1 MTNRGGSRRSTAA
14 LCLLTGAVLALL
26 VPSVAR
32 ADWTSARIVPR
43 LDAPTS
49 KQTLATLRRADAL
62 GNHRDAFA
70 KVGDSITQSPAFL
83 DPLGCGQSRLGRYR
97 GLRATIRLFATRSVP
112 GRSQEC
118 RKVNSFS
125 RDSAA
130 ALLRTTSWWPLDP
143 SGAEDPACRA
153 GEPPLACEIR
163 LDRAAFAVILT
174 GTNDISV
181 CVGLGGD
188 PIPDFLTNMRAI
200 VRASRQLGVVP
211 ILNTLPPRTDSAQ
224 FEAATERLNEQLVG
238 LANELHAPLINL
250 WRALAGLPARG
261 LWDGVHLSVSG
272 WPGCSQP
279 CAPNQCAPAC
289 FGANFTRAGL
299 AYGTD
304 MRNLITLLTLRR
316 LAGLAPPQG
325 R

>member
-1 MTNRGGSRRSTAA
+1 MLRRAVCGTAI
-14 LCLLTGAVLALL
+14 AVFVIPAA
-26 VPSVAR
+26 AR
-32 ADWTSARIVPR
+32 ADWKSAPIVPK
-43 LDAPTS
+43 LDAATS
-49 KQTLATLRRADAL
+49 KQTLATLRRGRAL
-62 GNHRDAFA
+62 GNRPDVLA

-97 GLRATIRLFATRSVP
+97 GLRATVRLFAARSLP

-118 RKVNSFS
+118 RTVNSFS

-143 SGAEDPACRA
+143 TGAEDPACRVR
-153 GEPPLACEIR
+153 ESPLVCEIR
-163 LDRAAFAVILT
+163 LDRPAFAVILT

-181 CVGLGGD
+181 GVGLGGD

-200 VRASRQLGVVP
+200 VRASRQLAVVP

-224 FEAATERLNEQLVG
+224 FEAATESLNEQLVD
-238 LANELHAPLINL
+238 LAHELHTPLINL
-250 WRALAGLPARG
+250 WRALAPLPGQG
-261 LWDGVHLSVSG
+261 LWDGLHPSVSG

-279 CAPNQCAPAC
+279 CNPSRCAPKC
-289 FGANFTRAGL
+289 FAANFTPAGL

-304 MRNLITLLTLRR
+304 TRNLITLLTLRR
-316 LAGLAPPQG
+316 LSALAPP
-325 R
+325 RRR